1 MNLSDI
7 AFKNLMRRKS
17 KAAFVLAGLVVGVA
31 TVVAVVSFTETMTHD
46 INTKLEKFGA
56 NILIVPRTD
65 NLALSYGGI
74 SLGGVAFDVQPL
86 RQTELQKISTIKN
99 AANVAAVGP
108 MVLGSVTI
116 DGKPASLAG
125 IELDSLHILKPWWH
139 IEGHAPGADGLL
151 PGSEAA
157 SILGLSIGQTVM
169 VNGRPMQVSGLL
181 APTGSQDDQL
191 TFTSLTTAQGLL
203 NKPGEIS
210 IVEVA
215 ALCHNCPV
223 DEMVTQISEKLP
235 TAKVM
240 AIQQVVKGRMETLA
254 YFRQFSLGL
263 SMVVLLIGGI
273 VVLVTLMGSVR
284 ERTEEIGIFR
294 AVGFRRSHVMRV
306 IFIEAGAI
314 SLLAGLLGYGIGA
327 GGIWAGIRLFARGST
342 PLFHPDP
349 LLALTAIGLAMIVG
363 LAASAY
369 PAALAARMDP
379 NQALK
384 TL

>member
-7 AFKNLMRRKS
+7 AFKNLLRRKS
-17 KAAFVLAGLVVGVA
+17 KAAFILAGLAIGVA
-31 TVVAVVSFTETMTHD
+31 TVVAVIGYSKTMTHD

-65 NLALSYGGI
+65 NLTLSYGGI
-74 SLGGVAFDVQPL
+74 SLGGVSFDMQPL
-86 RQTELQKISTIKN
+86 RQSELHKIKTIKN
-99 AANVAAVGP
+99 AENVAAVGP
-108 MVLGSVTI
+108 MVLGTVTL
-116 DGKPASLAG
+116 DAKPASLAG
-125 IELDSLHILKPWWH
+125 IEFGAIHILKPWWQLQCQP
-139 IEGHAPGADGLL
+139 PGDEGLL
-151 PGSEAA
+151 AGSEAA
-157 SILGLSIGQTVM
+157 RILGLSMGQIVT

-191 TFTSLTTAQGLL
+191 IFTRLTTAQALL

-223 DEMVTQISEKLP
+223 DDMVAQIGEKLP
-235 TAKVM
+235 SAKVM
-240 AIQQVVKGRMETLA
+240 AIQQVVKGRLEALA
-254 YFRQFSLGL
+254 HFQQFSFGL
-263 SMVVLLIGGI
+263 SIVVVLIGGI

-284 ERTEEIGIFR
+284 ERTGEIGIFR
-294 AVGFRRSHVMRV
+294 AVGFRRSHVMRI
-306 IFIEAGAI
+306 IFLEAGAV
-314 SLLAGLLGYGIGA
+314 SLLAGLIGYGIGV
-327 GGIWAGIRLFARGST
+327 GGIWAGLRLFGGPSI
-342 PLFHPDP
+342 PPFHPDP
-349 LLALTAIGLAMIVG
+349 LLAVTAILVSMVVG

>member
-7 AFKNLMRRKS
+7 AFKNLLRRKS
-17 KAAFVLAGLVVGVA
+17 KAAFILAGLVVGVA
-31 TVVAVVSFTETMTHD
+31 TVVAVISFSQAMTHD

-65 NLALSYGGI
+65 TLTLSYGGI
-74 SLGGVAFDVQPL
+74 SLGGISFDMQPL
-86 RQTELQKISTIKN
+86 RQSELHKISEIKN
-99 AANVAAVGP
+99 TANIAAVGP
-108 MVLGSVTI
+108 MVLGAITLAA
-116 DGKPASLAG
+116 KPASLAG
-125 IELDSLHILKPWWH
+125 IDFTSIHILKPWWR
-139 IEGHAPGADGLL
+139 IQGQAPGTEGLL
-151 PGSEAA
+151 AGSEAA
-157 SILGLSIGQTVM
+157 RILGLTIGQEVTA
-169 VNGRPMQVSGLL
+169 NGRPMQISGLL

-191 TFTSLTTAQGLL
+191 IFTALATAQALL

-223 DEMVTQISEKLP
+223 DEMVAQITEKLP
-235 TAKVM
+235 SAKVM
-240 AIQQVVKGRMETLA
+240 AIQQVVKSRMETLA
-254 YFRQFSLGL
+254 HFQQFSFGL
-263 SMVVLLIGGI
+263 SIVVVLVGGI
-273 VVLVTLMGSVR
+273 VVLVTLMGSVK

-294 AVGFRRSHVMRV
+294 AVGFRRSHVMRI
-306 IFIEAGAI
+306 IFLEAGAT
-314 SLLAGLLGYGIGA
+314 SLLAGLLGYAIGV
-327 GGIWAGIRLFARGST
+327 GGIWAGLRLFGGEST
-342 PLFHPDP
+342 SSFHLDP
-349 LLALTAIGLAMIVG
+349 LLAVAAIALAMVVG